1 MDCDIRIGNKEY
13 EVKVAKT
20 QEEKEQGLQGITEL
34 DEDEG
39 MLFIFD
45 PPEEVSM
52 WMKGTLIPLDI
63 IFIDPDNKVTFIGKG
78 QPEDTK
84 QIIVPNTKYVLE
96 VNIDS
101 GIKEGDTLEIES
113 EDSKP
118 VMKVLAQDGST
129 QMELQGGERIFSRVN
144 TRKLIEKAKKADL
157 SKDDKD
163 YRSLGRYVFKCIKQQ
178 DERDPEYVNLPES

>member
-1 MDCDIRIGNKEY
+1 MDIEIGDKEY

-20 QEEKEQGLQGITEL
+20 QKEKEQGLQGITEL

-39 MLFIFD
+39 MLFVFD
-45 PPEEVSM
+45 PPEDVSM

-63 IFIDPDNKVTFIGKG
+63 IFINSDNEVTFVGKG

-84 QIIVPNTKYVLE
+84 QITVPNTKYVLE
-96 VNIDS
+96 VNINS
-101 GIKEGDTLEIES
+101 GVKEGDILEIES
-113 EDSKP
+113 EDSRP
-118 VMKVLAQDGST
+118 TMKVLAQDGST

-144 TRKLIEKAKKADL
+144 TRKLIEKSKKADL

-163 YRSLGRYVFKCIKQQ
+163 YRSLGKYVFKCIKQQ